1 MADKIETTNKFGPS
15 SDFGSGNMG
24 TTIET
29 DFSNATIS
37 VPDEKN
43 DKDSFKHSSLLSY
56 VIGRYQRSKDRR
68 LQDEERWLD
77 CYRNY
82 RGIYGPQV
90 QFTDTEKSRVF
101 MKITKTKVLA
111 AYAQIIDILFSGEKF
126 PIGVES
132 TTIPEGIAKEV
143 HVDAGKSPA
152 EAGGKPSTIARQD
165 IFDQVG
171 PYKDRLEEAKD
182 KLQEGPGLLPDSITW
197 SPSMEAARRMTD
209 QIQDQ
214 LEEAGADKS
223 IRSFVF
229 EMCLFGHGVMKGPLL
244 KLKEYPKWTEDGK
257 YDPVTK
263 KTADINFV
271 SIWDSYP
278 DSDATNIDDSE
289 YFIQRHRLNKSQ
301 MRELKKRPYFR
312 KDSIDAAIQAGFNY
326 QEEYWESQ
334 IKDYELRTGTERFEV
349 LEYWGNIDKE
359 MAEELDVEIPPVY
372 KDKDQIQINAWVC
385 NGHLLRLV
393 FNPFTPARI
402 PYHAAPYELNP
413 YSFFGIGLAE
423 NMSDSQLLMNGF
435 MRMAVDNGVL
445 SSNIILEVNENA
457 LAPGQDMK
465 LYPGKIF
472 KTQGSNQQPVLRV
485 NKIDN
490 VTQEALALFD
500 KARQLAD
507 ESTGMPSYAHGQGGI
522 QGIGRTAA
530 GMSMLMGAAKE
541 NIKAVVRNVDD
552 FLLVP
557 LGKAIYAFN
566 MQFNFD
572 KDFIGDL
579 DVIALGTTSLMRNE
593 VRSQKILQYLQVTAN
608 PMDAPFVKRDF
619 LLRELA
625 ECLDIEADKA
635 VNDTRQ
641 AALQAVLMKDMMLAQ
656 GIDPNAGKGPP
667 GAGNPAG
674 VPQGGD
680 PTGTGGGNIAPGNAP
695 SPGEQGFSAPGGGL
709 APGNGE

>member
-1 MADKIETTNKFGPS
+1 MVDKKEITNQFGPS
-15 SDFGSGNMG
+15 SDFSSGNMG

-29 DFSNATIS
+29 DFSNATVS
-37 VPDEKN
+37 VPDNKDTEKG
-43 DKDSFKHSSLLSY
+43 SFKYSPLLSY
-56 VIGRYQRSKDRR
+56 IQGRFQRSKDRR

-111 AYAQIIDILFSGEKF
+111 SYAQIIDILFSGAKF

-132 TTIPEGIAKEV
+132 TTMPEGIAKEV
-143 HVDAGKSPA
+143 HVDAGQQGAPQ
-152 EAGGKPSTIARQD
+152 PSTIARKD
-165 IFDQVG
+165 IFTQVG
-171 PYKDRLEEAKD
+171 PYKDRLEGAKD

-244 KLKEYPKWTEDGK
+244 KLKEYPKWTEEGK
-257 YDPVTK
+257 YEPVTK

-312 KDSIDAAIQAGFNY
+312 ADSIDAAIQAGFNY

-334 IKDYELRTGTERFEV
+334 IKDYELRTGTERYEV

-359 MAEELDVEIPPVY
+359 MAEELEVEIPPVY
-372 KDKDQIQINAWVC
+372 KDKDQIQINAWIC

-402 PYHAAPYELNP
+402 PYHACPYELNP

-445 SSNIILEVNENA
+445 SSNIILEVNENS

-472 KTQGSNQQPVLRV
+472 KTQGANQQPVIRV

-541 NIKAVVRNVDD
+541 NIKAVVRNIDD
-552 FLLVP
+552 FLLIP

-572 KDFIGDL
+572 KDYIGDL

-625 ECLDIEADKA
+625 ECLDIESDKA
-635 VNDTRQ
+635 VNDPRQ
-641 AALQAVLMKDMMLAQ
+641 AALQAVLMKEMMLAQ

-674 VPQGGD
+674 APQGSD

>member
-1 MADKIETTNKFGPS
+1 MVDKKEITNQFGPS
-15 SDFGSGNMG
+15 SDFSSGNMG

-29 DFSNATIS
+29 DFSNATVS
-37 VPDEKN
+37 VPDNKDTEKG
-43 DKDSFKHSSLLSY
+43 SFKYSPLLSY
-56 VIGRYQRSKDRR
+56 IQGRFQRSKDRR

-111 AYAQIIDILFSGEKF
+111 SYAQIIDILFSGAKF

-132 TTIPEGIAKEV
+132 TTMPEGIAKEV
-143 HVDAGKSPA
+143 HVDAGQQGAPQ
-152 EAGGKPSTIARQD
+152 PSTIARKD
-165 IFDQVG
+165 IFTQVG
-171 PYKDRLEEAKD
+171 PYKDRLEGAKD

-244 KLKEYPKWTEDGK
+244 KLKEYPKWTEEGK
-257 YDPVTK
+257 YEPVTK

-312 KDSIDAAIQAGFNY
+312 ADSIDAAIQAGFNY

-334 IKDYELRTGTERFEV
+334 IKDYELRTGTERYEV

-359 MAEELDVEIPPVY
+359 MAEELEVEIPPVY
-372 KDKDQIQINAWVC
+372 KDKDQIQINAWIC

-402 PYHAAPYELNP
+402 PYHACPYELNP

-445 SSNIILEVNENA
+445 SSNIILEVNENS

-472 KTQGSNQQPVLRV
+472 KTQGANQQPVIRV

-541 NIKAVVRNVDD
+541 NIKAVVRNIDD
-552 FLLVP
+552 FLLIP

-572 KDFIGDL
+572 KDYIGDL

-625 ECLDIEADKA
+625 ECLDIESDKA
-635 VNDTRQ
+635 VNDPRQ
-641 AALQAVLMKDMMLAQ
+641 AALQAVLMKEMMLAQ

-674 VPQGGD
+674 APQGGD